1 MEHGVMISPSG
12 SVGQL
17 LKTHILTKNRNN
29 TKKTHYFHKI
39 CLKMYHIDLLNR
51 PPTAK
56 KWNMY
61 ISNLIN
67 LKNQLLRSH
76 NYLI

>member
-1 MEHGVMISPSG
+1 MISPSG
-12 SVGQL
+12 SVGEL

-29 TKKTHYFHKI
+29 TTPPTIYYKI